1 MEEIR
6 EMIDRIQ
13 TNVEDV
19 KKKHSAILSAPQTDE
34 SEFQISRIERFFEN
48 WWSKEKKKGKLD
60 RIVEINSFF
69 RNFNHNLKERMEDI
83 FDDNKR

>member
-1 MEEIR
+1 
-6 EMIDRIQ
+6 MIKR
-13 TNVEDV
+13 
-19 KKKHSAILSAPQTDE
+19 
-34 SEFQISRIERFFEN
+34 
-48 WWSKEKKKGKLD
+48 KKKGKLD